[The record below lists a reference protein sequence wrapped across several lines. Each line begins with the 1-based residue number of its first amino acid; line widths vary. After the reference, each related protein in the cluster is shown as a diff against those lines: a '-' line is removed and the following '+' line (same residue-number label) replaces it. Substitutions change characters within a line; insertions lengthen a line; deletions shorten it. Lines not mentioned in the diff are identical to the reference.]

1 MHARRVVAG
10 GLVLGLAALPAH
22 AQTRVA
28 SPVPAR
34 VRAELAAPVSD
45 LRVSMDTALREGD
58 AAQAQTPGGNQRFRM
73 AGPNTAGVVVTLV
86 AMAAATIVLMLVLR
100 KADSRS

>member
-1 MHARRVVAG
+1 MRGTRVVAG
-10 GLVLGLAALPAH
+10 GLVLVLAALPAH
-22 AQTRVA
+22 AQTRAA

-34 VRAELAAPVSD
+34 VRAELAAPVSN
-45 LRVSMDTALREGD
+45 LRVSIDTAARASD
-58 AAQAQTPGGNQRFRM
+58 AQAPTPGGNQRFRM

>member
-10 GLVLGLAALPAH
+10 GLVLVLASLPAQ
-22 AQTRVA
+22 AQTRAA
-28 SPVPAR
+28 SSVPAR

-45 LRVSMDTALREGD
+45 LRVSIDAALRDGD
-58 AAQAQTPGGNQRFRM
+58 VAQAQTPGGNQRFRM
-73 AGPNTAGVVVTLV
+73 AGANTAGVVVAVV

>member
-10 GLVLGLAALPAH
+10 ALVLVLAALPAH
-22 AQTRVA
+22 AQTRAA

-34 VRAELAAPVSD
+34 VRAELATPASD
-45 LRVSMDTALREGD
+45 LRVSIDTATRASD
-58 AAQAQTPGGNQRFRM
+58 AQAPIPGGNQRFRM
-73 AGPNTAGVVVTLV
+73 AGANTAGIVVAVV

-100 KADSRS
+100 KAGDRS